1 MIVHEIVTNEPL
13 PIRLHH
19 YRCPIAWHDQFV
31 HELDFLKEK
40 NFIAPSTSPWAAP
53 MFAVPKKTG
62 DIRLIVD
69 YRRLNNV
76 TVPDPCVMPRIEV
89 LLEMM
94 GKANIYSKL
103 DLKKGYYQVPVA
115 PHHQD
120 KTAFVTEWGK
130 FKLTVMPF
138 GLRNAPSTFQRL
150 MDVVLHR
157 CYIDDISIFSQNW
170 TDHLLHICE
179 VLSKLERAGLTLQL
193 KKCTFGSDYCE
204 FLGHQVGAGKIS
216 PQTAKTEAV
225 ANYQQPRTKT
235 DIRSFIGLAGYYR
248 RYIPNFSAIAAPLS
262 DCTKTSAS
270 EKIEWTED
278 CKKACESLKN
288 VLTSKSALVPP
299 NYSNQ
304 FILHTD
310 ASNRGIIGAVLSQ
323 GNPKED
329 NAIGYF
335 SRKLLSREKNY
346 LATEKEGLAVVAA
359 CKHFLPYLLGRH
371 FTIVTDHRAL
381 EFLTSNK

>member
-1 MIVHEIVTNEPL
+1 
-13 PIRLHH
+13 
-19 YRCPIAWHDQFV
+19 
-31 HELDFLKEK
+31 
-40 NFIAPSTSPWAAP
+40 
-53 MFAVPKKTG
+53 
-62 DIRLIVD
+62 
-69 YRRLNNV
+69 
-76 TVPDPCVMPRIEV
+76 MPRIEV

-130 FKLTVMPF
+130 FKFTVMPF

-150 MDVVLHR
+150 MDVVLQGTSKFTR

-170 TDHLLHICE
+170 TDHLMHIRE

-216 PQTAKTEAV
+216 PQTANTEAV

-235 DIRSFIGLAGYYR
+235 DIRSFLGLAGYYR
-248 RYIPNFSAIAAPLS
+248 WYIPNFSAIAAPLS

-270 EKIEWTED
+270 EMIEWTED
-278 CKKACESLKN
+278 CKKAFESL
-288 VLTSKSALVPP
+288 
-299 NYSNQ
+299 
-304 FILHTD
+304 
-310 ASNRGIIGAVLSQ
+310 
-323 GNPKED
+323 
-329 NAIGYF
+329 
-335 SRKLLSREKNY
+335 
-346 LATEKEGLAVVAA
+346 
-359 CKHFLPYLLGRH
+359 
-371 FTIVTDHRAL
+371 
-381 EFLTSNK
+381 

>member
-1 MIVHEIVTNEPL
+1 
-13 PIRLHH
+13 
-19 YRCPIAWHDQFV
+19 
-31 HELDFLKEK
+31 
-40 NFIAPSTSPWAAP
+40 
-53 MFAVPKKTG
+53 
-62 DIRLIVD
+62 
-69 YRRLNNV
+69 
-76 TVPDPCVMPRIEV
+76 
-89 LLEMM
+89 M
-94 GKANIYSKL
+94 GKVQIHCYAFRASQRSVNIL
-103 DLKKGYYQVPVA
+103 
-115 PHHQD
+115 
-120 KTAFVTEWGK
+120 
-130 FKLTVMPF
+130 
-138 GLRNAPSTFQRL
+138 
-150 MDVVLHR
+150 DVVLQGTSKFTR
-157 CYIDDISIFSQNW
+157 CYIDDISFFSQNW
-170 TDHLLHICE
+170 TDHLVHIRE

-216 PQTAKTEAV
+216 PQTAKTEAA

-235 DIRSFIGLAGYYR
+235 DIRSFLGLAGYYR
-248 RYIPNFSAIAAPLS
+248 WYIPNFSAIAAPLS

-278 CKKACESLKN
+278 CKKAFESLKN
-288 VLTSKSALVPP
+288 ALILKPTLVPP

-310 ASNRGIIGAVLSQ
+310 ASNQGIGAVLSQ

-346 LATEKEGLAVVAA
+346 SATEKEGLAVVAA

-371 FTIVTDHRAL
+371 FTIVTDHRVL
-381 EFLTSNK
+381 KFLTSKDSSSSRIARWMDSLRDLVFEVRYHEGITNGNADGMSRQAWLEDDDESLKEGEVLGSPEDDYVKFAA

>member
-1 MIVHEIVTNEPL
+1 
-13 PIRLHH
+13 
-19 YRCPIAWHDQFV
+19 
-31 HELDFLKEK
+31 
-40 NFIAPSTSPWAAP
+40 

-76 TVPDPCVMPRIEV
+76 TVPDPYVMPRIEV

-130 FKLTVMPF
+130 FKFTVMPF

-150 MDVVLHR
+150 MDVVLQSTSKFTR

-170 TDHLLHICE
+170 TDHLVHIRE

-216 PQTAKTEAV
+216 PQSKD
-225 ANYQQPRTKT
+225 R
-235 DIRSFIGLAGYYR
+235 GYSKL
-248 RYIPNFSAIAAPLS
+248 PTTS
-262 DCTKTSAS
+262 D
-270 EKIEWTED
+270 
-278 CKKACESLKN
+278 
-288 VLTSKSALVPP
+288 
-299 NYSNQ
+299 
-304 FILHTD
+304 
-310 ASNRGIIGAVLSQ
+310 
-323 GNPKED
+323 
-329 NAIGYF
+329 
-335 SRKLLSREKNY
+335 
-346 LATEKEGLAVVAA
+346 
-359 CKHFLPYLLGRH
+359 
-371 FTIVTDHRAL
+371 
-381 EFLTSNK
+381 